1 MRFDK
6 GHKENTRKRI
16 IDVASGRFRKDGVSA
31 SGLSG
36 IMAEAGLTNGA
47 FYPHFDSKETLVR
60 EALSSALEDQTAQL
74 AQGCE
79 EGIDIEEA
87 IRRYLNLAHIDA
99 SEEGCPSAALLPEI
113 GRQPDSTKQAYEQGL
128 LAYLRQLAALLPKPG
143 SRQARQQAT
152 AIFGLMVGTLQI
164 ARAVSD
170 PSLAQEIIEKGV
182 QAALRLAQ
190 E

>member
-6 GHKENTRKRI
+6 GHKENTRRRI
-16 IDVASGRFRKDGVSA
+16 VDVASRRFRKDGVSA

-60 EALSSALEDQTAQL
+60 EALASALTDQAAQL
-74 AQGCE
+74 AQECE
-79 EGIDIEEA
+79 ASIDIEAA
-87 IRRYLNLAHIDA
+87 IRRYLNMAHIDG

-113 GRQPDSTKQAYEQGL
+113 SRQPDSTKKTYEQGL
-128 LAYLRQLAALLPKPG
+128 LEYARQLARLLPNPE
-143 SRQARQQAT
+143 SHRAIQQAT
-152 AIFGLMVGTLQI
+152 AIFGLMVGTLQL

-170 PSLAQEIIEKGV
+170 SSLARDILEEGV

-190 E
+190 T